1 MDFHRRLDIHPA
13 HLGGCHSSGCDVEVH
28 TSMCGLAG
36 LSFTC
41 KLIPASMPPAR
52 WRDRLAD
59 TSIQPLRESG
69 R

>member
-1 MDFHRRLDIHPA
+1 
-13 HLGGCHSSGCDVEVH
+13 
-28 TSMCGLAG
+28 MCGLAG